1 MARPERRRADG
12 QVVQAFPRNDR
23 LWADRRTLEAFD
35 SSRDFPAVDS
45 SSIKVIGR
53 LRKTPWQRFARCSAR
68 QQSWPEVGGSQ
79 RECFVS
85 PATRRAM
92 HGRRASTAPGSNA
105 RPPQTDPGVFCRKEA
120 QKRSASE
127 ALEAPIGAR
136 TASSAGG
143 ILVPFCGHSFRALSA
158 FVTTR
163 CARRGCGASH
173 ARAATQKS
181 RPASARSSYERSL
194 AHACVQKVEPAL
206 RAGPGLT
213 GIRHHSKC
221 GSESRPHLQQ
231 AL

>member
-1 MARPERRRADG
+1 MIACGLTAARLRLSIRRAT
-12 QVVQAFPRNDR
+12 FPPWTPLRSR
-23 LWADRRTLEAFD
+23 L
-35 SSRDFPAVDS
+35 S
-45 SSIKVIGR
+45 GGC
-53 LRKTPWQRFARCSAR
+53 ARHRGSALPGCSAR

-181 RPASARSSYERSL
+181 RPASSCSSYERSL